1 TRQASLL
8 TAVSAPKTG
17 RGSPRRKLRKSRL
30 CSCASWA
37 KYICRR
43 ESLNPGVGGG
53 TVLCWTHD
61 RERSARHVTC
71 TSRRGGPGGRT
82 DGRLRRRIVGAREEA
97 DRPRQDRPADGAA
110 PRGALAARSRS
121 FRHACRRAAC

>member
-1 TRQASLL
+1 E
-8 TAVSAPKTG
+8 TG
-17 RGSPRRKLRKSRL
+17 RGSPRRKPRKSRL
-30 CSCASWA
+30 CSCASCA

-43 ESLNPGVGGG
+43 ESLNPDEGGG

-82 DGRLRRRIVGAREEA
+82 DGRLRRRIVGAREEGRN
-97 DRPRQDRPADGAA
+97 RPDQDRLADGAA
-110 PRGALAARSRS
+110 PRGTLAARSRS
-121 FRHACRRAAC
+121 LRHACRRAA